1 MLARKQLFTIG
12 EHPANPLIPSV
23 CEAPCFPVGGG
34 DTRIAILCDIDIT
47 LMVNLIINPK
57 PYRSPMVSRP
67 FPRTP

>member
-47 LMVNLIINPK
+47 LMVNLIINP
-57 PYRSPMVSRP
+57 
-67 FPRTP
+67 